1 MMKMENKQVPIL
13 SVKMTKEL
21 QQAITLL
28 QYSTVELYEYVQ
40 ELSLENPVLELL
52 DVPIRTIERL
62 PKNMQTFEN
71 TIVERNSLK
80 DYLREQ
86 LIDYPLS
93 KRADVEYLIEN
104 LDQNGYLVVDIELLA
119 EENKIE
125 QAALEKSL
133 ELLQSLDPPGVGART
148 LQECI
153 LLQLKRL
160 SPRYELAE
168 TVIFHHFH
176 CFAEKSWR
184 SLSAKLN
191 EPIHIIQE
199 ISLLIQTLNPR
210 PGASFESNLSSYIT
224 PDFTVNK
231 HHGHLQLI
239 FHDELLPQ
247 LTLNPFLNKC
257 KDKEIENYIKEK
269 RIEARWLL
277 NALQHR
283 KETMMNIMEV
293 ILNKQ
298 ADYFLNGKL
307 FLKPLKLKEV
317 AEILNIH
324 ESTVSRAVKEKY
336 IRTPYGLVPMK
347 SFFSGKLV
355 NSEISTAS
363 VKERLKEL
371 IDEEDKR
378 RPYSDQSIAN
388 ELKDRY
394 GIVISRRTVTKYREL
409 LRIPSAAIRRQF
421 S

>member
-52 DVPIRTIERL
+52 DVPIRSFERL
-62 PKNMQTFEN
+62 PKNVQTFEN
-71 TIVERNSLK
+71 AIVERNCLK
-80 DYLREQ
+80 AYLCEQ
-86 LIDYPLS
+86 LIDYPSS
-93 KRADVEYLIEN
+93 KRVDVEYLIEN
-104 LDQNGYLVVDIELLA
+104 LDQNGYLVVDITLLA
-119 EENKIE
+119 EENKLE
-125 QAALEKSL
+125 LAVLEKSL

-153 LLQLKRL
+153 LLQLRRL
-160 SPRYELAE
+160 SPRNKVAE
-168 TVIFHHFH
+168 TVISHHFH
-176 CFAEKSWR
+176 CFAEKSWG

-191 EPIHIIQE
+191 VPIHTIQE

-210 PGASFESNLSSYIT
+210 PGATFDSDLSSYIT

-239 FHDELLPQ
+239 SHDELLPQ

-277 NALQHR
+277 NALQQR
-283 KETMMNIMEV
+283 KETMMNVMEV
-293 ILNKQ
+293 ILDKQ

-324 ESTVSRAVKEKY
+324 ESTVSRAVKDKY

-388 ELKDRY
+388 ELKVRY
-394 GIVISRRTVTKYREL
+394 GIVISRRTVTKYREQ
-409 LRIPSAAIRRQF
+409 LRIPSKAFRRQY

>member
-21 QQAITLL
+21 LQAITLL

-62 PKNMQTFEN
+62 PNNMQTFEN

-160 SPRYELAE
+160 SPRNELAE

-257 KDKEIENYIKEK
+257 KDKEIEDYIKEK

-283 KETMMNIMEV
+283 KETMMNVMEV
-293 ILNKQ
+293 ILDKQ

-324 ESTVSRAVKEKY
+324 ESTVSRAVKDKY
-336 IRTPYGLVPMK
+336 IRTPYGLMPMK

-378 RPYSDQSIAN
+378 RPSSDQSIAN